1 MTRRTIAVLGFL
13 LLSTRPVDAQPC
25 PPDVTWP
32 RAMASGSASAPGRS
46 AFGQNER
53 GTLCGVGT
61 VLGSVTGSSN
71 ATGTTVSLMATGGS
85 TVSRSSA
92 SLERGEL
99 KATVDVFEPGG
110 SGIAEARFRDR
121 LFFTNTSA
129 AYRSLRVNF
138 RVDGSISG
146 DLLVRDF
153 QSFVGLTSNT
163 GITPDVASNP
173 IGFDSDLYG
182 ETIREAGN
190 PHPHNPFQFRAQVGL
205 LDWWSIDDA
214 GAMIGPQTR
223 AHVEGRPGNL
233 DYLQSILLW
242 VPPGAS
248 SLDLEAYLK
257 VGPCITDILLIAGGC
272 NFSNT
277 GSFRLADI
285 SEDLTWTSESGV
297 FLSGLGTNDP
307 PIGVPEPS
315 MPLLLV
321 AGAGALAAAR
331 RRLTH
336 AHPATG
342 A

>member
-1 MTRRTIAVLGFL
+1 MTTRTIAALGL
-13 LLSTRPVDAQPC
+13 LLLATRAAGAQPC

-32 RAMASGSASAPGRS
+32 RAMASGSASAPGRG
-46 AFGQNER
+46 AVGQNER
-53 GTLCGVGT
+53 GTLCGVTT

-85 TVSRSSA
+85 TLSRSSA

-121 LFFTNTSA
+121 LRFTNSSS

-138 RVDGSISG
+138 QVDGTISG

-153 QSFVGLTSNT
+153 MSFIGLSSGT
-163 GITPDVASNP
+163 GITPDVATNP

-182 ETIREAGN
+182 ETVREAGR
-190 PHPHNPFQFRAQVGL
+190 PFSHDPFQFRAQVGL
-205 LDWWSIDDA
+205 LDWWNIDDA
-214 GAMIGPQTR
+214 GAVIGPNTR
-223 AHVEGRPGNL
+223 AHIEGRPGNL

-248 SLDLEAYLK
+248 SLDLEAWLR
-257 VGPCITDILLIAGGC
+257 VGPCATDVLLVAGGC

-297 FLSGLGTNDP
+297 FLRDLITEP
-307 PIGVPEPS
+307 PAAVPEPS
-315 MPLLLV
+315 MLPLLVTGV
-321 AGAGALAAAR
+321 AATGLAFR
-331 RRLTH
+331 RRSPH
-336 AHPATG
+336 CRV
-342 A
+342 